1 MAKTITGWV
10 LFAAITGLYVF
21 MVIAA
26 IGNMTQLPEMAS
38 QLGLE
43 LNPAGWFW
51 LWFGVCLPPVGF
63 LIALL
68 AGIKRKGGARL
79 LLLATG
85 LAVVAAI
92 QLEVSLI
99 IPPTS
104 FFM

>member
-10 LFAAITGLYVF
+10 LFAVITGLYVF

-51 LWFGVCLPPVGF
+51 LWFGVCLPIVGF
-63 LIALL
+63 IVAIL
-68 AGIKRKGGARL
+68 AGLKRKGGAKL
-79 LLLATG
+79 LILATA
-85 LAVVAAI
+85 LTVVAAI
-92 QLEVSLI
+92 QLEVSLV

>member
-38 QLGLE
+38 SLGLAV
-43 LNPAGWFW
+43 NASGWFW
-51 LWFGVCLPPVGF
+51 LWFGVCLPVVGF
-63 LIALL
+63 IVALL
-68 AGIKRKGGARL
+68 AGLKRKGGAKL

-92 QLEVSLI
+92 QLEVSLV